1 MQQIK
6 KKKKKKYMKS
16 GQTKAEK
23 KHLKDFKT
31 QFQRKGRMI
40 QVNEQKK
47 RSREGKNL
55 NSKHSKI

>member
-1 MQQIK
+1 
-6 KKKKKKYMKS
+6 MKS